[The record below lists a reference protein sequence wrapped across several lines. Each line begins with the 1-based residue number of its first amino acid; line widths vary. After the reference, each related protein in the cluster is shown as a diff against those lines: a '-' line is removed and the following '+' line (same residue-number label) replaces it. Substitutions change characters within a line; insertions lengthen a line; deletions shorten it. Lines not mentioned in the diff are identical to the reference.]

1 METLETGAEKV
12 LHGGFDDPY
21 RGAGQISGPAASE
34 GKRHVEFRK
43 PIKNRVL
50 RNSTRVPPVCCP
62 DDGLDGPALPILAQA
77 DVEAGIAVH
86 RDGDGSGV
94 GAGWGGAFAG
104 V

>member
-62 DDGLDGPALPILAQA
+62 DDGLDLFIIGFNGLTESMCIVCAT
-77 DVEAGIAVH
+77 
-86 RDGDGSGV
+86 
-94 GAGWGGAFAG
+94 
-104 V
+104 